1 MIFLDANIPMY
12 LVGAEHPNKA
22 YARRL
27 VEASVSRQ
35 DRLVTDVE
43 VLQEVLHRYAALR
56 RFDAIQPAFDVL
68 LGLVDEVFP
77 IDTDDV
83 QSAKQVLIG
92 GSDLSAR
99 DALHIAVMR
108 RHGIDTIMS
117 FDRGFD
123 RSPGLTRLG

>member
-1 MIFLDANIPMY
+1 
-12 LVGAEHPNKA
+12 
-22 YARRL
+22 
-27 VEASVSRQ
+27 
-35 DRLVTDVE
+35 
-43 VLQEVLHRYAALR
+43 LQEFLHRYAALR
-56 RFDAIQPAFDVL
+56 RPDAIQPAFDVL
-68 LGLVDEVFP
+68 VGLVDDVFS

-83 QSAKQVLIG
+83 QSAKQVLLG

-108 RHGIDTIMS
+108 RHGVDTIMS